1 MLCHFVIFFFFF
13 YPWFGILCA
22 EAADDKDSPDTQ
34 EALVSLSRGVAANQ
48 N

>member
-1 MLCHFVIFFFFF
+1 MLFDFVIYFFF

-22 EAADDKDSPDTQ
+22 EAADDKESPETQ
-34 EALVSLSRGVAANQ
+34 EALVRLSGGVAANQ